1 MDNTIKDKN
10 ENESISNK
18 NIQNNNSKPASPS
31 PRKKP
36 RSPKK
41 KRGST
46 NYPKNF
52 SLIAELEK
60 SSEDKNI
67 NNGIVRKNSM
77 KNEITD
83 DIVKEFDF
91 DKTQFKY
98 ERKRSGERR
107 LKKKDPNNKKIVKKK
122 VLVQKKKKDPNAT
135 NKIRVVGKVSSKL
148 TELIQKLTQSTS
160 TKERKPD
167 PNPIG
172 DKVVVAPRIK
182 AAVEK
187 FNKRR
192 EERRPKLFHYG
203 ERSNKKSR
211 TITSEKSN
219 KSSIS
224 LDEEDEFDD
233 EEEEYEYE
241 EFEEDEEF
249 FEEDDDLEVNIDE
262 MLDTY
267 PQKRSRRTTKKGKS
281 RKENENLEV
290 NVDEMLDTYP
300 QKRIRRTTKKKRRK
314 KENEN

>member
-98 ERKRSGERR
+98 KW
-107 LKKKDPNNKKIVKKK
+107 
-122 VLVQKKKKDPNAT
+122 
-135 NKIRVVGKVSSKL
+135 
-148 TELIQKLTQSTS
+148 
-160 TKERKPD
+160 
-167 PNPIG
+167 
-172 DKVVVAPRIK
+172 
-182 AAVEK
+182 
-187 FNKRR
+187 
-192 EERRPKLFHYG
+192 
-203 ERSNKKSR
+203 
-211 TITSEKSN
+211 
-219 KSSIS
+219 
-224 LDEEDEFDD
+224 
-233 EEEEYEYE
+233 
-241 EFEEDEEF
+241 
-249 FEEDDDLEVNIDE
+249 
-262 MLDTY
+262 
-267 PQKRSRRTTKKGKS
+267 
-281 RKENENLEV
+281 
-290 NVDEMLDTYP
+290 
-300 QKRIRRTTKKKRRK
+300 
-314 KENEN
+314 